1 MYISCS
7 YIYPCW
13 FTTPSTPFYLPFFSE
28 KGKFKHFL
36 QGKDDFLRQFE
47 TYNHVR
53 PSLCCLVKLTDAG
66 AAANT
71 QVVH

>member
-1 MYISCS
+1 MIECISAVVA
-7 YIYPCW
+7 
-13 FTTPSTPFYLPFFSE
+13 FTPAGSRPPISLFCQRKANLNI
-28 KGKFKHFL
+28 L
-36 QGKDDFLRQFE
+36 QGKDDFLRQFQ

-53 PSLCCLVKLTDAG
+53 LSLCCLVKLTDAG